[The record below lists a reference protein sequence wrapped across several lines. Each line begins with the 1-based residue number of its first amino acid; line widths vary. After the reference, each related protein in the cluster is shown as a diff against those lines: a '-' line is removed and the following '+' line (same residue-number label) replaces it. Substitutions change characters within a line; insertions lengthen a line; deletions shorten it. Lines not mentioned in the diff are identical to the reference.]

1 MKKNIILSLLFVFIS
16 LFVEGQEFNGVKV
29 GSNKDQA
36 IANFKSKGFIV
47 IKSNLEDLNL
57 LSNGIQMKGSVGSLP
72 VDLTIWFYQQFSGG
86 ANVSARD
93 SAFEHW
99 KATASNNVNQIVVEL
114 PVQTEWF
121 ALKKQYNEYL
131 NKLKVKYGEPDGENS
146 STFMMPFV
154 EGTGNEMRGVRASK
168 CMYQHIWK
176 SKGIFMQISSNANVA
191 IIYGKN
197 GDGIIEDIKE
207 AKATIPTV
215 KFSGMAKFEESSPLN
230 DSVSTTFFGQI
241 TSDSGKPIDLCG
253 FVWSRTHMPLLV
265 EGSFGTFIQGNNI
278 TRFQLADSK
287 EIDFRSQVEKLEPE
301 AIYYVR
307 AYARNTKG
315 IAYSE
320 EFEFKVPFIW
330 RIGYTYQGGMIA
342 YFLEPGDLGYDSTRR
357 HGLIVPIHITSGL
370 LPWSSSN
377 DSVDVPGTREEIG
390 YGKANTEAIIK
401 VQGVGN
407 YAAMYCKNLNLNGFH
422 DWYLPSLIELGL
434 IYLKVE
440 PGSHPF
446 GPDIHQERIDWL
458 FRNGFID
465 RLNNKLVTDTWVW
478 SSTQYE
484 DAKFAA
490 FYNFN
495 WRGLISIIKDEEY
508 EGALKEEDIHK
519 MGLAKKVRSFKVI
532 PVRSF

>member
-1 MKKNIILSLLFVFIS
+1 MKKNIILNLLFVFIS

-36 IANFKSKGFIV
+36 IAHFKSKGFIV
-47 IKSNLEDLNL
+47 IKSNLNSVEQ

-154 EGTGNEMRGVRASK
+154 EGVGNEMRGVRASK
-168 CMYQHIWK
+168 CMYQHIWE
-176 SKGIFMQISSNANVA
+176 SKDIFMQIRSNANVA

-197 GDGIIEDIKE
+197 GDRIVEDIKE
-207 AKATIPTV
+207 AMATIPTIKV
-215 KFSGMAKFEESSPLN
+215 SGLAKFEESSVT
-230 DSVSTTFFGQI
+230 DFASTLFFGQI
-241 TSDSGKPIDLCG
+241 TSDGGKPIDFYG
-253 FVWSRTHMPLLV
+253 FVWSDRHNPILGKAYFTTNLGENIGKYQV
-265 EGSFGTFIQGNNI
+265 AGSSETNFKN
-278 TRFQLADSK
+278 S
-287 EIDFRSQVEKLEPE
+287 IDHLKPE
-301 AIYYVR
+301 ATYYLR
-307 AYARNTKG
+307 AYAKNTKG

-320 EFEFKVPFIW
+320 EFEFRVPFIW
-330 RIGYTYQGGMIA
+330 GIGDEYQGGMIA
-342 YFLEPGDLGYDSTRR
+342 YFLQPGDLGYDSTHR
-357 HGLIVPIHITSGL
+357 HGLIVPMHITSGS

-401 VQGVGN
+401 IQGEEN
-407 YAAMYCKNLNLNGFH
+407 YAATYCKNLNLNGFH
-422 DWYLPSLIELGL
+422 DWYLPSLVELKA
-434 IYLKVE
+434 IYFRVE
-440 PGSHPF
+440 PGSHIF
-446 GPDIHQERIDWL
+446 GQQRNVWL
-458 FRNGFID
+458 EINGFTNQLD
-465 RLNNKLVTDTWVW
+465 KLVSNAWVW
-478 SSTQYE
+478 SSTQYKNE
-484 DAKFAA
+484 KAAA

-495 WRGLISIIKDEEY
+495 WKGLIRFITNKDEETGY
-508 EGALKEEDIHK
+508 DGELTEKDIDE
-519 MGLAKKVRSFKVI
+519 MGLLKKARLTKVI